1 MPSFDAPDIQLKAG
15 GPLQG
20 RVVGRSQT
28 NCCLMVSFDRDISA
42 ETDTVKSGALP
53 PRDGKLPGL
62 DKGTKA
68 RRALPPSPSPRLLL
82 ARTSHASRTRLAR
95 ISHASRPPP
104 ASRLDHAQVY
114 VRVGALDLKKV
125 VAQGGYNITAG
136 APPPSPVLR
145 RHHCPRHL
153 HTLVSATPRQAAAR
167 TRCSS
172 RWCAPPARR
181 SPWCRRTS

>member
-62 DKGTKA
+62 DKGAKA
-68 RRALPPSPSPRLLL
+68 RRALPPSPSPRLLF
-82 ARTSHASRTRLAR
+82 ARISHASRTRLAHR
-95 ISHASRPPP
+95 LRP
-104 ASRLDHAQVY
+104 ASTMHRCTCA
-114 VRVGALDLKKV
+114 
-125 VAQGGYNITAG
+125 
-136 APPPSPVLR
+136 
-145 RHHCPRHL
+145 
-153 HTLVSATPRQAAAR
+153 SA
-167 TRCSS
+167 
-172 RWCAPPARR
+172 R
-181 SPWCRRTS
+181 SI